1 MVDEESQKGRRA
13 WWMRKVRRGVI
24 DREEI
29 FATFYFPS
37 CSNCFPLAEI
47 TVTFTTPDMSV
58 NEDVGST
65 DVCFIADIPSARSY
79 EVQLGREASGTNPAT
94 RKLQDGMR

>member
-1 MVDEESQKGRRA
+1 MSAERNLHKYR
-13 WWMRKVRRGVI
+13 
-24 DREEI
+24 
-29 FATFYFPS
+29 FYLMKNLFLRL

-47 TVTFTTPDMSV
+47 TVTFTTPDVSV
-58 NEDVGST
+58 DEDVGST
-65 DVCFIADIPSARSY
+65 DVCFLADTPSARSY